1 MIELISA
8 LLPLLHLGNLPVL
21 VRQELMRYATL
32 VKNGVIKRDGGWL
45 MDVDMTDW
53 STAADLAAKA
63 GYCPDGSV
71 GEIGVA
77 RMAEAEKAA
86 AEWAEN
92 VQRLTSWRT

>member
-1 MIELISA
+1 
-8 LLPLLHLGNLPVL
+8 
-21 VRQELMRYATL
+21 MRYATL
-32 VKNGVIKRDGGWL
+32 VKNGTIERDGGWL
-45 MDVDMTDW
+45 MDVDMTGW

-86 AEWAEN
+86 AEWAEA
-92 VQRLTSWRT
+92 VQRLKSMTRGKEKRHDTLSAGNVAS